1 MFALHYLFKD
11 EASFNGLLENI
22 RDSVKVGGYFVG
34 CCFDGEKVFELLR
47 NVKKGEKKVGM
58 EAGANIWTIVKQ
70 YDQEELPLGSAA
82 FGMPIDVEF
91 ISIGTS
97 HREYLVP
104 FSLLTEKLATIGLE
118 LLNAAELKAM
128 GLKQSTNM
136 FEESYKMAAASGKKY
151 EMPDTVKQYSFL
163 NRWFIFKRKGTQ
175 AKEEESTT
183 PKYGAEEAMGKQAAA
198 PREGPFT
205 PKTPDFGDLPKR
217 KPMPKDAI
225 PIPGFEGAY
234 ELPIVPFV
242 DDEVVPVPK
251 LAAAP
256 APLGAKAPQPQP
268 GAPRTTFEINDL
280 LQFHIDITPIDKLKL
295 GDKNASRWL
304 SPIAPF
310 PVTDDGVEYP
320 SLEHFIGAMK
330 YKVATD
336 KANKAP
342 QLFGTEG
349 SIHQASMRKKLA
361 KELGGKVLT
370 EDERFELYKEEMA
383 AINAAT
389 KPAGFKQQGAKYDEG
404 AWSANKRDVLMEGL
418 GQRWN
423 NDARFRKIVEAAR
436 NQGKYLLYSVGTT
449 GTSDIGGIYKPKEK
463 RIEGDNLIGKLIME
477 LAGFP
482 SA

>member
-1 MFALHYLFKD
+1 
-11 EASFNGLLENI
+11 
-22 RDSVKVGGYFVG
+22 
-34 CCFDGEKVFELLR
+34 
-47 NVKKGEKKVGM
+47 M

-70 YDQEELPLGSAA
+70 YDQEELPAGPAA
-82 FGMPIDVEF
+82 FGMAIDVEF

-97 HREYLVP
+97 HREYLMP

-128 GLKQSTNM
+128 GLQNSTNM
-136 FEESYKMAAASGKKY
+136 FEDSYKMAAASGKKY

-175 AKEEESTT
+175 
-183 PKYGAEEAMGKQAAA
+183 GKQVEPDEVGSPQYANFGPKA
-198 PREGPFT
+198 PEFQ
-205 PKTPDFGDLPKR
+205 PKTPEFGRAEAKELAVKQ
-217 KPMPKDAI
+217 KAMPSDAI
-225 PIPGFEGAY
+225 PIPGVEGAY
-234 ELPIVPFV
+234 QLPIVPFV
-242 DDEVVPVPK
+242 EEEAPVPK

-256 APLGAKAPQPQP
+256 KPVAVAPP

-310 PVTDDGVEYP
+310 PITDDGVEYP
-320 SLEHFIGAMK
+320 SLEHFMGAMK

-349 SIHQASMRKKLA
+349 SIHQAMMRKKLA

-389 KPAGFKQQGAKYDEG
+389 KPAGFKQQGAKFDEG

>member
-1 MFALHYLFKD
+1 M
-11 EASFNGLLENI
+11 
-22 RDSVKVGGYFVG
+22 
-34 CCFDGEKVFELLR
+34 
-47 NVKKGEKKVGM
+47 
-58 EAGANIWTIVKQ
+58 
-70 YDQEELPLGSAA
+70 
-82 FGMPIDVEF
+82 
-91 ISIGTS
+91 
-97 HREYLVP
+97 
-104 FSLLTEKLATIGLE
+104 
-118 LLNAAELKAM
+118 
-128 GLKQSTNM
+128 
-136 FEESYKMAAASGKKY
+136 
-151 EMPDTVKQYSFL
+151 
-163 NRWFIFKRKGTQ
+163 
-175 AKEEESTT
+175 
-183 PKYGAEEAMGKQAAA
+183 
-198 PREGPFT
+198 
-205 PKTPDFGDLPKR
+205 
-217 KPMPKDAI
+217 
-225 PIPGFEGAY
+225 
-234 ELPIVPFV
+234 PIVPF
-242 DDEVVPVPK
+242 EEEVPVPK
-251 LAAAP
+251 LAA
-256 APLGAKAPQPQP
+256 LGAKAPAPLSAKAPAPP

-310 PVTDDGVEYP
+310 PITDDGVEYP